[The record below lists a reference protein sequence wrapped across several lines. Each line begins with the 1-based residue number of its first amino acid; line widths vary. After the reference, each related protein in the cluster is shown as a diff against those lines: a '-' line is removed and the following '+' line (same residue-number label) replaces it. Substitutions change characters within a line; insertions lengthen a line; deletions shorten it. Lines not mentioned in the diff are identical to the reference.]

1 MAAQGLSGVDSGI
14 TLIKPSAPEGPRP
27 RAECFI
33 SNKEEDIDVKIEKK
47 KKSPKDPFT
56 SKNLSPDLVPDA
68 LQDCADEIVEF
79 WAVKKGTRSEGA
91 ATRLF
96 NKLEAMAPA
105 DRIKA
110 LNAATDA
117 GWSSVYEPKPDN
129 TPQARN
135 NYRAEPEFKH
145 PAYRVFSGGQFED
158 EKDWPE
164 SQTGGKGVL
173 DI

>member
-1 MAAQGLSGVDSGI
+1 M
-14 TLIKPSAPEGPRP
+14 PE
-27 RAECFI
+27 
-33 SNKEEDIDVKIEKK
+33 
-47 KKSPKDPFT
+47 
-56 SKNLSPDLVPDA
+56 A

-96 NKLEAMAPA
+96 NKLEAMTPS
-105 DRIKA
+105 DRVKA
-110 LNAATDA
+110 LHTATDS
-117 GWSSVYEPKPDN
+117 GWSSVFPPKPDAPTQSRHN
-129 TPQARN
+129 HQA
-135 NYRAEPEFKH
+135 APEFVH
-145 PAYRVFSGGQFED
+145 PAHRVFSNGQFED